1 MGRIMEFRM
10 EREGLVSPGDQVELK
25 EDTLSTMAGLMYYY
39 TIVPAVAMSNNTK
52 KRLSVL
58 KGTVLNVVN
67 QDSVFTVT
75 VDIPE

>member
-39 TIVPAVAMSNNTK
+39 TIVPAAAMSNNTK
-52 KRLSVL
+52 KRLNIL
-58 KGTVLNVVN
+58 KGTVTNVVN